1 MGSPGPPRLRLWL
14 TRFRSNQLH
23 FGPGLL
29 GTLGQYPDVVQKCH
43 IHCGSHRVVTAGD
56 HHRKQ
61 RKLLNP
67 VFSIAHMRRMIP
79 IFNDVG
85 HKVPI
90 PLPSFFPSFETG
102 RSHVAPQLQTA
113 IESRVPADGTF
124 AELDML
130 TWMARTALELIG
142 QAGLGY
148 SFDPLV
154 ADKPDDFAVAVK
166 AFSCVVPLFSPQR
179 PLTVVLLLLLAGP
192 RS

>member
-1 MGSPGPPRLRLWL
+1 MPRR
-14 TRFRSNQLH
+14 
-23 FGPGLL
+23 
-29 GTLGQYPDVVQKCH
+29 
-43 IHCGSHRVVTAGD
+43 A
-56 HHRKQ
+56 
-61 RKLLNP
+61 
-67 VFSIAHMRRMIP
+67 
-79 IFNDVG
+79 
-85 HKVPI
+85 
-90 PLPSFFPSFETG
+90 
-102 RSHVAPQLQTA
+102 APQLQTA

-179 PLTVVLLLLLAGP
+179 PLTIVLLLLLAGP

>member
-1 MGSPGPPRLRLWL
+1 
-14 TRFRSNQLH
+14 
-23 FGPGLL
+23 
-29 GTLGQYPDVVQKCH
+29 
-43 IHCGSHRVVTAGD
+43 
-56 HHRKQ
+56 
-61 RKLLNP
+61 
-67 VFSIAHMRRMIP
+67 MRRMIP

-102 RSHVAPQLQTA
+102 RSHAAPQLQTA
-113 IESRVPADGTF
+113 IESRVPSDGAF

-179 PLTVVLLLLLAGP
+179 PLTIVLLLLLAGP